1 MNYKTQACHRIGAN
15 HYAMSL
21 RGLCEFRCT
30 SRLALAALLTAASLF
45 SMLSPSAVRAS
56 ELHTQTPLRSVGQF
70 DSDIASAKVVSGT
83 AQLEDDG
90 IRGDP
95 QALALD
101 GALISQSDAQ
111 PDASIAQAPG
121 SRRIY
126 LPVAYAAASS
136 RAPAAPVPAPTTVPR
151 QPAPAPTPA
160 PRQPAPAPPPTAPS
174 SNAPCTIQ
182 VSADGQAGT
191 VSIYTAIGQA
201 VPGSVICMRGGTYTL
216 SRTVSVNK
224 AGRSDAWIVIRAADA
239 NRVDMV
245 WDPNTNVRTRGIP
258 MMMFSGANAA
268 YWEVRDVHL
277 DASNQANAGVFCRDG
292 HHIRVINTTIQN
304 GDEAG
309 FSTVNCDYL
318 TAIGNRIYR
327 SGYGRGWSSAI
338 TFNKTRWHD
347 NYSGFHNVVI
357 GNVISGMFDNSS
369 YHTDGNGIILD
380 LSAGYGGS
388 GSELSSANTPPALIA
403 NNVVYHNGGK
413 CIDSYGASNGWI
425 VNNTCFQNA
434 LDGALKGPGEIKI
447 KSSKNVVVANN
458 IAVGSRT
465 PYLLS
470 GSTGVRLAN
479 NLQFDP
485 ASLAVE
491 AGALAAD
498 GEATVTVNPLFV
510 RPPTTSDSYR
520 GALPPW
526 QVGDGLKIRDGS
538 PAIDSGVDLTTLTE
552 DANLKREL
560 EAYLK
565 TDFTG
570 APRKQGAQV
579 DLGAYEIK

>member
-1 MNYKTQACHRIGAN
+1 MNHKTQACHYLNSDR
-15 HYAMSL
+15 YATSRCAL
-21 RGLCEFRCT
+21 RKTRT
-30 SRLALAALLTAASLF
+30 AHRLALAVIVMVASIMASQPPNAAFADATHSN
-45 SMLSPSAVRAS
+45 SPPRGAAQLDAGITSA
-56 ELHTQTPLRSVGQF
+56 
-70 DSDIASAKVVSGT
+70 DIVSGT
-83 AQLEDDG
+83 VTLEDDDS
-90 IRGDP
+90 RGDP

-101 GALISQSDAQ
+101 DVLVSQSDAQ

-121 SRRIY
+121 ARKIY
-126 LPVAYAAASS
+126 LPVASASS
-136 RAPAAPVPAPTTVPR
+136 RAPVPPAPAPTTVPR
-151 QPAPAPTPA
+151 QPAPAPTTA

-191 VSIYTAIGQA
+191 VSIYTAVSQA
-201 VPGSVICMRGGTYTL
+201 GPGSVLCMRGGRYTI
-216 SRTVSVNK
+216 SRTISISK
-224 AGRSDAWIVIRAADA
+224 AGRPDAWIVIRAADA
-239 NRVDMV
+239 NRVDIV
-245 WDPNTNVRTRGIP
+245 WDPNSNVRTRGIP
-258 MMMFSGANAA
+258 MMMFSGSSAA

-327 SGYGRGWSSAI
+327 GGYGRGWSSAI

-347 NYSGFHNVVI
+347 TYSGFHNVII
-357 GNVISGMFDNSS
+357 GNVISGMFDNSN

-388 GSELSSANTPPALIA
+388 GSEHATANTPPTLIA

-413 CIDSYGASNGWI
+413 CIDSYGASNGWV
-425 VNNTCFQNA
+425 VNNTCFENA
-434 LDGALKGPGEIKI
+434 LDSALKGPGEIKI
-447 KSSKNVVVANN
+447 KSSKNVIVANN

-485 ASLAVE
+485 ANLAVE

-510 RPPTTSDSYR
+510 RPPTTSDLYR

-538 PAIDSGVDLTTLTE
+538 PAIDAGVDLTTLTS
-552 DANLKREL
+552 DANLKREVVD
-560 EAYLK
+560 YLK
-565 TDFTG
+565 TDFAG